1 MPNKEDDLYLVIGT
15 EDGYFDKVD
24 MKEYIKAKKRLE
36 GGYYDKKII
45 IKLLRPLLMKKNY
58 LIH

>member
-24 MKEYIKAKKRLE
+24 MKEYTEAKKRLE
-36 GGYYDKKII
+36 GGYYDKK
-45 IKLLRPLLMKKNY
+45 
-58 LIH
+58 

>member
-24 MKEYIKAKKRLE
+24 IKEYLNAKNRLE
-36 GGYYDKKII
+36 GEYYETE
-45 IKLLRPLLMKKNY
+45 
-58 LIH
+58 